1 MAAGYIHSIE
11 SFGSVDGPGV
21 RYIIFLSGCP
31 MRCLFCHN
39 PDTWEI
45 GKGEKREAAD
55 LIQESLSCRAYWGK
69 KGGLTVSGGEPLV
82 QIDFLIEL
90 FTLAKEK
97 GITTCIDTA
106 GSLFTRNG
114 EWFSKFE
121 KLVELTDTFLMD
133 IKHIDPVK
141 HKELTGLGNDNI
153 IDMFHYLDEK
163 KKDVWIRHVL
173 VPGWSDS
180 DEYLTKTRD
189 FIRTLGNIKRVEI
202 LPYHT
207 LGIMKYKSLGIPYPL
222 EGVDSP
228 TAERIQNA
236 KAILECDKY
245 EGWRE

>member
-1 MAAGYIHSIE
+1 MSTGYIHSIE
-11 SFGSVDGPGV
+11 SCGAVDGPGV

-45 GKGEKREAAD
+45 GKGEKHEASD
-55 LIQESLSCRAYWGK
+55 LIEEALSCRSYWGK
-69 KGGLTVSGGEPLV
+69 KGGITISGGEPLV
-82 QIDFLIEL
+82 QIDFLLEL
-90 FTLAKEK
+90 FTIAKEK
-97 GITTCIDTA
+97 GINTCIDTA
-106 GSLFTRNG
+106 GSPFSRNPV
-114 EWFSKFE
+114 WFEKFE
-121 KLVELTDTFLMD
+121 RLVELTDTFLMD
-133 IKHIDPVK
+133 IKIMDPEK
-141 HKELTGLGNDNI
+141 HKALTGVSNENI

-173 VPGWSDS
+173 VPGWSDN
-180 DEYLTKTRD
+180 DAYLTQARD

-207 LGIMKYKSLGIPYPL
+207 LGVMKYKSLGIPYPL

-236 KAILECDKY
+236 RTILECDRY
-245 EGWRE
+245 DGWRN